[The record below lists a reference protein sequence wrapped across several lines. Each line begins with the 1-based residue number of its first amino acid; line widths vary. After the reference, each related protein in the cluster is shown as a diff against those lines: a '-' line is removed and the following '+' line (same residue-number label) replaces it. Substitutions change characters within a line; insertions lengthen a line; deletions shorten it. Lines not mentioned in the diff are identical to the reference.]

1 MDKLF
6 KLVICILLS
15 SIFLVQVLIL
25 QRMPPTINE
34 IRSANNEDR
43 QKIRMKIPV
52 VNAVITQPVQVEID
66 H

>member
-6 KLVICILLS
+6 KLLICILLF
-15 SIFLVQVLIL
+15 SILIVQILIL

-43 QKIRMKIPV
+43 QKMRLKIPV

>member
-1 MDKLF
+1 MDKFF
-6 KLVICILLS
+6 KLLICILLF
-15 SIFLVQVLIL
+15 SILIVQILIL

-34 IRSANNEDR
+34 IRSANNR
-43 QKIRMKIPV
+43 KKMRLKIPV

>member
-15 SIFLVQVLIL
+15 SILLVQVLIL

>member
-1 MDKLF
+1 MDKFF
-6 KLVICILLS
+6 KLLICILLF
-15 SIFLVQVLIL
+15 SILIVQILIL

-43 QKIRMKIPV
+43 QKMRLKIPV